1 MDATVN
7 GLRYFGLPALFVF
20 FATTPL
26 AGQVT
31 LAFKAGAGMS
41 RIAFTGV
48 ELDEV
53 NSRAGMTVGASL
65 TVPVL
70 SRIGIELWG
79 AFTQRGATV
88 AIFQLGEISYRLN
101 YVQLSALGK
110 ATVPVTAERVSLH
123 LLAGPAVGLETSCK
137 GTFTSAL
144 QPIVLVDEC
153 DGDRLNT
160 PSTSLDFGVV
170 GGVGTHFALADR
182 VGISL
187 DFLYTLGLRST
198 YDGELDRAARNRDM
212 TVQAGLVLPI
222 G

>member
-1 MDATVN
+1 MN
-7 GLRYFGLPALFVF
+7 GLKSFMLPALLVLH
-20 FATTPL
+20 ATTPL

-48 ELDEV
+48 ELNEV
-53 NSRAGMTVGASL
+53 EPRSGMTVGASL
-65 TVPVL
+65 TVPVAP
-70 SRIGIELWG
+70 RIGIEFWG

-88 AIFQLGEISYRLN
+88 TISQLGELSYRLN
-101 YVQLSALGK
+101 YVQLSALGR
-110 ATVPVTAERVSLH
+110 ATVPVNAERVSVH
-123 LLAGPAVGLETSCK
+123 LFAGPAVGLETSCT

-144 QPIVLVDEC
+144 QPIELADEC
-153 DGDRLNT
+153 DSDQLNT

-170 GGVGTHFALADR
+170 GGAGTHFALADR
-182 VGISL
+182 VGLSL

-198 YDGELDRAARNRDM
+198 YAGELDRTARNRDM